1 MQKRQNAGGGA
12 EGNIRSMVMKIYGF
26 SFKREAMWIMAFP
39 FASLLIGLLVALVLW
54 FVRF

>member
-1 MQKRQNAGGGA
+1 MQKEAEARSRGTRQEQG
-12 EGNIRSMVMKIYGF
+12 MVMKIYGF

-54 FVRF
+54 FVRS